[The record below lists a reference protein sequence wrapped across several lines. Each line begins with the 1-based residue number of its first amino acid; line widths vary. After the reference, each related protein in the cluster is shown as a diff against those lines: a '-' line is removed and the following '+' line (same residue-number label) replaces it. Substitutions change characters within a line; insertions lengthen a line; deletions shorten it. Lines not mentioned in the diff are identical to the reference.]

1 MLTKLMKILL
11 IGGVVFVLAGALFFG
26 KDLISY
32 AYSSAKSVRTAVKNS
47 VPVEFELTRAR
58 DLLDRI
64 IPEMHANIRLIA
76 QEEVEIAALKA
87 DIERG
92 CDNLAQEKQKIAK
105 LRNALDVKRASY
117 TFGDYKYTRAA
128 LKRDLAARFERFKEA
143 ELVFESKKRLL
154 TSREKSLQA
163 AMQVLEQTRSQKAL
177 LADKIC
183 ALESQHR
190 LIKAASVG
198 SKINIDNSKLA
209 QTEKLI
215 AQIKKRLDIAER
227 VLAHES
233 LFVQS
238 VPVETVTERELIAQV
253 DEYFAPVKNQTD
265 EDIDSQIAAA
275 IVKSER

>member
-1 MLTKLMKILL
+1 MLTKLLKMLL
-11 IGGVVFVLAGALFFG
+11 ISGVVLVLVGALFFG

-32 AYSSAKSVRTAVKNS
+32 AYSSAKSVRSAVKNS

-87 DIERG
+87 DIERS
-92 CDNLAQEKQKIAK
+92 CDSLVQEKQKIAK
-105 LRNALDVKRASY
+105 LRNSLDIERVSY
-117 TFGDYKYTRAA
+117 TFGDHEYTRAD
-128 LKRDLAARFERFKEA
+128 LKQDLAARFERYKEA

-154 TSREKSLQA
+154 ASREKSLRA
-163 AMQVLEQTRSQKAL
+163 AMQVLEQTRSQKHL
-177 LADKIC
+177 LEDKIC

-190 LIKAASVG
+190 LIQAASVG

-233 LFVQS
+233 MFVQTI
-238 VPVETVTERELIAQV
+238 PVETITEKELIAQV
-253 DEYFAPVKNQTD
+253 DEYFAPAEEKHSEIMN
-265 EDIDSQIAAA
+265 SQIAAA
-275 IVKSER
+275 MVKSKR

>member
-1 MLTKLMKILL
+1 MLTKLLKILL
-11 IGGVVFVLAGALFFG
+11 IGGVVFILVGGLFFG

-92 CDNLAQEKQKIAK
+92 CDSLADERQRIAK
-105 LRNALDVKRASY
+105 LRNSLDVERASY
-117 TFGDYKYTRAA
+117 TFGNHKYTRAD
-128 LKRDLAARFERFKEA
+128 LKQDLAARFDRFREA

-154 TSREKSLQA
+154 ASREKSLQA
-163 AMQVLEQTRSQKAL
+163 AMQVLEQTRSQKHL

-183 ALESQHR
+183 TLESQHR

-233 LFVQS
+233 MFVQT
-238 VPVETVTERELIAQV
+238 VPVDVVTEKELIAQV
-253 DEYFAPVKNQTD
+253 DEYFAPAENQPD
-265 EDIDSQIAAA
+265 EVMDSQIAAA
-275 IVKSER
+275 MVKSER

>member
-1 MLTKLMKILL
+1 MFTKLLKILV
-11 IGGVVFVLAGALFFG
+11 IGGVVFILAGGLFFG

-87 DIERG
+87 DIERNS
-92 CDNLAQEKQKIAK
+92 DNLAEEKQKIAK
-105 LRNALDVKRASY
+105 LRNALDVEQASY
-117 TFGDYKYTRAA
+117 SFGDHKYTRAD
-128 LKRDLAARFERFKEA
+128 LKLDLSARFERFKEA
-143 ELVFESKKRLL
+143 ELVFESKKRLMA
-154 TSREKSLQA
+154 SREKSLQA
-163 AMQVLEQTRSQKAL
+163 AMQVLEQTRSQKTL

-190 LIKAASVG
+190 LIQAASVG

-209 QTEKLI
+209 KTEKLI

-233 LFVQS
+233 LFVQT
-238 VPVETVTERELIAQV
+238 VPVDIVTEKELIAQV
-253 DEYFAPVKNQTD
+253 DEYFAPAEEKHN
-265 EDIDSQIAAA
+265 EDMDSQIAAM
-275 IVKSER
+275 VKSER